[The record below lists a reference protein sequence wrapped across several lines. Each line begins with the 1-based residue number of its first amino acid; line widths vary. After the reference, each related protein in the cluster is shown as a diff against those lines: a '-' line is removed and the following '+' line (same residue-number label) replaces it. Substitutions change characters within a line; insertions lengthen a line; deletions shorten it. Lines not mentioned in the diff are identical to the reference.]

1 MCLYYYLSNGQLIL
15 IKKIIISVV
24 LLDLSKAFDCTPRD
38 LLIAKLNAYRF
49 DSEALKLIYSYL
61 KGKKQSLRINNI
73 YDNFLELLSGDLK
86 GSILEALLFNIFLKA
101 LFFFITKAFLYIHAD
116 DIICLL
122 LPQMLHRQWNF

>member
-1 MCLYYYLSNGQLIL
+1 MCLYLYLSNGQLIL

-24 LLDLSKAFDCTPRD
+24 LLDLSKAFDCTPHD

-73 YDNFLELLSGDLK
+73 YSNFLELLSGDPK

-116 DIICLL
+116 DNICML